1 MLAYTEQVNVSL
13 TESVVAVAVITAAV
27 NVVAAAVAVVLVVAL
42 AAAEVALNFWANT
55 SLK

>member
-1 MLAYTEQVNVSL
+1 MNVSL
-13 TESVVAVAVITAAV
+13 TESVVAVVV
-27 NVVAAAVAVVLVVAL
+27 GVVATVVVVAL